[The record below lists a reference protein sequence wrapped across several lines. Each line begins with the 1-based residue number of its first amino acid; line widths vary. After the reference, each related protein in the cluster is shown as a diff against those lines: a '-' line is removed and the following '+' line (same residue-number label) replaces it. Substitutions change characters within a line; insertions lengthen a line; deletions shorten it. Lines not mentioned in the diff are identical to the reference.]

1 METHAAGGTQ
11 GGQDGREDADEG
23 LQDELPEVFLG
34 VIAGDHNGVHI
45 GSIGVGHCVVNRLV
59 DGLFYELG
67 KRSGF
72 FDPFL
77 IKGIKYPVRN
87 KSH

>member
-1 METHAAGGTQ
+1 MESHAAGGTQ
-11 GGQDGREDADEG
+11 GGQDGCEDADEG

-67 KRSGF
+67 QKLLKNF
-72 FDPFL
+72 LHYTNIFDE
-77 IKGIKYPVRN
+77 
-87 KSH
+87 

>member
-34 VIAGDHNGVHI
+34 VIAGNHNGIHI

-67 KRSGF
+67 QK
-72 FDPFL
+72 L
-77 IKGIKYPVRN
+77 LK
-87 KSH
+87 